1 MRFVQVCLDVDASAL
16 LCVCD
21 AALQRPLTSIDGALH
36 PIGHS
41 GSTGL
46 MTALSALMLTVHT
59 HTHTHTHELVLIF
72 MLCFGYF
79 DPEKIFF
86 LLKTLMFKH

>member
-1 MRFVQVCLDVDASAL
+1 MCVCVECSVRFVQVCLDVDASAL

-21 AALQRPLTSIDGALH
+21 TALQRPLTSIDGALH

-41 GSTGL
+41 SAMSL

-59 HTHTHTHELVLIF
+59 HTHTHTHELV
-72 MLCFGYF
+72 
-79 DPEKIFF
+79 
-86 LLKTLMFKH
+86 